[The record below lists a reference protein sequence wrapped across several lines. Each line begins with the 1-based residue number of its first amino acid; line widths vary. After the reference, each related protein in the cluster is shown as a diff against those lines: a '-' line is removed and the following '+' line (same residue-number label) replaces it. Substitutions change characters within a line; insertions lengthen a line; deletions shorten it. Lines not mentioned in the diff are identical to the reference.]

1 MVLNISVKG
10 ISYEDEAL
18 GPALVDFERI
28 SIKMLSEWRI
38 ISTLVSIYKNKGDSK
53 LYKLL

>member
-1 MVLNISVKG
+1 MVLNLSVKG
-10 ISYEDEAL
+10 ISHEAL
-18 GPALVDFERI
+18 GPALVDFERM

>member
-1 MVLNISVKG
+1 MVLNLSVKG
-10 ISYEDEAL
+10 IYHEAR

-28 SIKMLSEWRI
+28 SIKMFSEWRI
-38 ISTLVSIYKNKGDSK
+38 IGTLIYIHKNKGDSK